1 MRVHTKISHQET
13 DLLRRLGI
21 SAAHFD
27 ALVQTMQQEGL
38 TQKELSQR
46 LLVTKGN
53 VCYLV
58 DKLEADKLLVRR
70 SEGKTNRLYLTAK
83 GRALIEEVLPVH
95 DSMIE
100 DVLTAL
106 STEEQSLLRNLLRKL
121 ERELA

>member
-70 SEGKTNRLYLTAK
+70 SEGKTNWLYLTAK